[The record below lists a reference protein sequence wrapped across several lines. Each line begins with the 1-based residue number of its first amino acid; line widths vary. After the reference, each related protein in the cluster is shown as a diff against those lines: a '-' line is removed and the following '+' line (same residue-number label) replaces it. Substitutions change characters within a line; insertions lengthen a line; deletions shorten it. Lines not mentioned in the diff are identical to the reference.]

1 MDALQSVDMRTPI
14 EMVLDID
21 SEGMTTARKLY
32 EFLEL
37 RKGDFARWCKTNITE
52 NEFATENED
61 YVRLFIDAETP
72 TGGKI
77 QREDYKLT
85 AHFAKKLSVKGN
97 GEKSEQAREYFTRL
111 EERVKQKA
119 IDMSQLS
126 PELQMFN
133 KIFQSVATQQLEQ
146 KRQAEEIEKIK
157 EQQAVITD
165 TFAIKKDI
173 EDFQRCA
180 NGCLAKIAESPNFTN
195 GFSRNMRHQNARA
208 ESYPVCRKT
217 PCFSYGECQR
227 ILKHLETMMDCEET
241 DVSAIS
247 HERLGI
253 TRSRLEQILIMLQ
266 KEGYIEG
273 IVFAKSVS
281 DDKPHIAE
289 PIKPM
294 ITLKGLE
301 YLAENTLLKKAGNMI
316 KGIVEIAK

>member
-37 RKGDFARWCKTNITE
+37 NQSNYSKWCKSNIVD

-61 YVRLFIDAETP
+61 YWVFVPKDENHFGGRP
-72 TGGKI
+72 TT
-77 QREDYKLT
+77 DYKLT

-97 GEKSEQAREYFTRL
+97 GEKSEQAREYFTRV

-173 EDFQRCA
+173 EDFQRWA

-208 ESYPVCRKT
+208 ESY
-217 PCFSYGECQR
+217 
-227 ILKHLETMMDCEET
+227 
-241 DVSAIS
+241 
-247 HERLGI
+247 ERLAQK
-253 TRSRLEQILIMLQ
+253 RNCRLDDR
-266 KEGYIEG
+266 
-273 IVFAKSVS
+273 VARAKGR
-281 DDKPHIAE
+281 A
-289 PIKPM
+289 
-294 ITLKGLE
+294 LE
-301 YLAENTLLKKAGNMI
+301 ERPDIKKAELNKINKIYVISNDKDLRPAYELVIKEMMI
-316 KGIVEIAK
+316 YYCVKIA

>member
-37 RKGDFARWCKTNITE
+37 APQHYARWLKSNILD

-61 YVRLFIDAETP
+61 YFHSPSMGNEQGRGNFAD
-72 TGGKI
+72 
-77 QREDYKLT
+77 DYKLT

-97 GEKSEQAREYFTRL
+97 GEKSEQAREYFTRV
-111 EERVKQKA
+111 EERVKKKA

-165 TFAIKKDI
+165 TFAIKKDV
-173 EDFQRCA
+173 EDFQRWA

-208 ESYPVCRKT
+208 ESYERIAQKRNCRLDDRVARAK
-217 PCFSYGECQR
+217 GR
-227 ILKHLETMMDCEET
+227 ALE
-241 DVSAIS
+241 
-247 HERLGI
+247 ERPDI
-253 TRSRLEQILIMLQ
+253 
-266 KEGYIEG
+266 
-273 IVFAKSVS
+273 
-281 DDKPHIAE
+281 
-289 PIKPM
+289 
-294 ITLKGLE
+294 
-301 YLAENTLLKKAGNMI
+301 KKAELNKINKIYVISNDKDLRPAYELVIKEMMI
-316 KGIVEIAK
+316 YYCVKIA

>member
-77 QREDYKLT
+77 QREDYRLT

-97 GEKSEQAREYFTRL
+97 GEKSEQAREYFTRV

-165 TFAIKKDI
+165 TFAIKKDS
-173 EDFQRCA
+173 EDFQRWA

-208 ESYPVCRKT
+208 ESY
-217 PCFSYGECQR
+217 
-227 ILKHLETMMDCEET
+227 
-241 DVSAIS
+241 
-247 HERLGI
+247 ERLAQK
-253 TRSRLEQILIMLQ
+253 RNCRLDDR
-266 KEGYIEG
+266 
-273 IVFAKSVS
+273 VARAKGR
-281 DDKPHIAE
+281 A
-289 PIKPM
+289 
-294 ITLKGLE
+294 LE
-301 YLAENTLLKKAGNMI
+301 ERPDIKKAELNKINKIYVISNDKDLRPAYELVIKEMMI
-316 KGIVEIAK
+316 YYCVKIA

>member
-1 MDALQSVDMRTPI
+1 MNELQSVDMRTPI

-77 QREDYKLT
+77 QREDYRLT

-97 GEKSEQAREYFTRL
+97 GEKSEQAREYFTRV

-165 TFAIKKDI
+165 TFAIKKDS
-173 EDFQRCA
+173 EDFQRWA

-208 ESYPVCRKT
+208 ESY
-217 PCFSYGECQR
+217 
-227 ILKHLETMMDCEET
+227 
-241 DVSAIS
+241 
-247 HERLGI
+247 ERLAQK
-253 TRSRLEQILIMLQ
+253 RNCRLDDR
-266 KEGYIEG
+266 
-273 IVFAKSVS
+273 VARAKGR
-281 DDKPHIAE
+281 A
-289 PIKPM
+289 
-294 ITLKGLE
+294 LE
-301 YLAENTLLKKAGNMI
+301 ERPDIKKAELNRINKIYVISNDKDLRPAYELVIKEMMI
-316 KGIVEIAK
+316 YYCVKIA

>member
-14 EMVLDID
+14 EVVLDID

-37 RKGDFARWCKTNITE
+37 NQSNYSKWCKSNIVD

-61 YVRLFIDAETP
+61 YWVFVPKDENPFGGRP
-72 TGGKI
+72 TT
-77 QREDYKLT
+77 DYKLT

-97 GEKSEQAREYFTRL
+97 GEKSEQAREYFTRV

-173 EDFQRCA
+173 EDFQRWA

-208 ESYPVCRKT
+208 ESY
-217 PCFSYGECQR
+217 
-227 ILKHLETMMDCEET
+227 
-241 DVSAIS
+241 
-247 HERLGI
+247 ERLAQK
-253 TRSRLEQILIMLQ
+253 RNCRLDDR
-266 KEGYIEG
+266 
-273 IVFAKSVS
+273 VARAKGR
-281 DDKPHIAE
+281 A
-289 PIKPM
+289 
-294 ITLKGLE
+294 LE
-301 YLAENTLLKKAGNMI
+301 ERPDIKKAELNKINKIYVISNDKDLRPAYELVIKEMMI
-316 KGIVEIAK
+316 YYCVKIA

>member
-1 MDALQSVDMRTPI
+1 MNELQSVDMRTPI

-37 RKGDFARWCKTNITE
+37 DSRNYSRWCKSNIVE
-52 NEFATENED
+52 NEFAEENVD
-61 YVRLFIDAETP
+61 YWAFVINEEW
-72 TGGKI
+72 GG
-77 QREDYKLT
+77 QATTDYKLT

-97 GEKSEQAREYFTRL
+97 GEKSEQAREYFTRV

-165 TFAIKKDI
+165 TFAIKKDS
-173 EDFQRCA
+173 EDFQRWA

-195 GFSRNMRHQNARA
+195 GFSRNMRHQNART
-208 ESYPVCRKT
+208 ESY
-217 PCFSYGECQR
+217 
-227 ILKHLETMMDCEET
+227 
-241 DVSAIS
+241 
-247 HERLGI
+247 ERLAQK
-253 TRSRLEQILIMLQ
+253 RNCRLDDR
-266 KEGYIEG
+266 
-273 IVFAKSVS
+273 VARAKGR
-281 DDKPHIAE
+281 A
-289 PIKPM
+289 
-294 ITLKGLE
+294 LE
-301 YLAENTLLKKAGNMI
+301 ERPDIKKAELNRINKIYVISNDKDLRPAYELVIKEMMI
-316 KGIVEIAK
+316 YYCVKIA